1 MRVPMIE
8 KREIVDQILKNL
20 EEYRCR
26 LLDNNLQHDRP
37 DHVIRVCEAIV
48 ADEGDY
54 DNRAEW
60 RHCQKRG

>member
-1 MRVPMIE
+1 MTE

-26 LLDNNLQHDRP
+26 LFDSNLQHDRP

-48 ADEGDY
+48 AEEGGY